1 MNFQR
6 LNEFLKKKKDWENL
20 AATRGSF
27 ILAIWFSGTDMS
39 IH

>member
-6 LNEFLKKKKDWENL
+6 LNEFLKKKKDWKNL

-27 ILAIWFSGTDMS
+27 LLAVWFLVTDMWV
-39 IH
+39 H